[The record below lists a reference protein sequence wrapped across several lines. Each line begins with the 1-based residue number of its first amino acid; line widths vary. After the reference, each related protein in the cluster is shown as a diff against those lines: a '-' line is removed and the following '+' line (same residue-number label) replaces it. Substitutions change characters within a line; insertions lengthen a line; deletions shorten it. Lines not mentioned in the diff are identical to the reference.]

1 MTVTLYSNKSPSN
14 FFTKD
19 ITSVWSGTGTLR
31 ESCDILNPAILIDA
45 DLSAYLKTVNY
56 MNIDSFGRYYF
67 ISAPIVSTHGLYAI
81 SGQVDPFMSWR
92 NEILENYAIISR
104 QEKSYNL
111 FLDDGTFKAYSNPI
125 IQRINFPTGFNST
138 EFILAVAGGLAT

>member
-67 ISAPIVSTHGLYAI
+67 ISAPIVSTQGLYAI
-81 SGQVDPFMSWR
+81 SGQVDPIMSWR